1 MKQLLIAVC
10 CLTLAGCGLMAR
22 KERQEQMAAAIA
34 AKDQGIA
41 ACKAQYPDDNKD
53 YVARNKCAFEAA
65 KVIRPF
71 ATYPD
76 LFDQSWATSAVVAEQ
91 LEAKKIT
98 RAQADLQ
105 MAQTRSQITAEEQ
118 RRNLA
123 NRSVAAQESAASAAW
138 AATGPVTCN
147 RIGTTTTCF

>member
-1 MKQLLIAVC
+1 MRYLVVLSL
-10 CLTLAGCGLMAR
+10 CLMLGGCGLMAR
-22 KERQEQMAAAIA
+22 KERQEQMAAAVS

-41 ACKAQYPDDNKD
+41 ACKAQYPDENKD
-53 YVARNKCAFEAA
+53 FVARNKCGFEAA
-65 KVIRPF
+65 KVVRPF

-76 LFDQSWATSAVVAEQ
+76 LFDESWATSAVLAEQ

-123 NRSVAAQESAASAAW
+123 NRSVAAQET
-138 AATGPVTCN
+138 AATAALGPTICN
-147 RIGTTTTCF
+147 RVGTTTICN

>member
-1 MKQLLIAVC
+1 
-10 CLTLAGCGLMAR
+10 MAR
-22 KERQEQMAAAIA
+22 RERQEQMAAAVA

-41 ACKAQYPDDNKD
+41 ACKAQYPDENKD

-76 LFDQSWATSAVVAEQ
+76 LFDESWATVAVLAEQ
-91 LEAKKIT
+91 LDAKKIT

-105 MAQTRSQITAEEQ
+105 LAQMRSQITSEEQ

-123 NRSVAAQESAASAAW
+123 NRSVAAQESAAAAAW
-138 AATGPVTCN
+138 ISTGPVTCN
-147 RIGTTTTCF
+147 RVGNTTTCF